1 MNAVTIRIYFLCLGV
16 VLVGDIASFEAK
28 AKAAVAEASA
38 SGGVGLGDRTTIIDY
53 GS

>member
-1 MNAVTIRIYFLCLGV
+1 MRIYFLCLGV
-16 VLVGDIASFEAK
+16 VLVGEASFEAK

-38 SGGVGLGDRTTIIDY
+38 SGGVSLGDRTTIIDY